1 MSPIIINLLQYV
13 YIRRVRVMVGI
24 GVDRDQ
30 VEGAVIWRALKK
42 TDTLLYFNYLKRKD
56 DVTHQLSTQLS
67 TSFISI

>member
-1 MSPIIINLLQYV
+1 
-13 YIRRVRVMVGI
+13 MVGI